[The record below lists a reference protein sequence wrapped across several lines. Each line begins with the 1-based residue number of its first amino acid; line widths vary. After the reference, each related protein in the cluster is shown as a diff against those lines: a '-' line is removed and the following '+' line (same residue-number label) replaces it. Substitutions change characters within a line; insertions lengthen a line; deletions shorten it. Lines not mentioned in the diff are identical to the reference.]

1 MSSGCSE
8 LTPLRDT
15 YHIQLLGAFKAL
27 VKQHDESQT
36 CDQKEELERQQ
47 ERHASK
53 DVSSSELAMAL
64 LREPPEEMIS
74 VDTFTDWEEIK
85 VRDSNRD

>member
-1 MSSGCSE
+1 M
-8 LTPLRDT
+8 
-15 YHIQLLGAFKAL
+15 
-27 VKQHDESQT
+27 KQHDESQT
-36 CDQKEELERQQ
+36 CDQIEELERQQ
-47 ERHASK
+47 EHHASK

>member
-1 MSSGCSE
+1 
-8 LTPLRDT
+8 
-15 YHIQLLGAFKAL
+15 LLGAFKAL
-27 VKQHDESQT
+27 VKQQDESQT

>member
-1 MSSGCSE
+1 M
-8 LTPLRDT
+8 
-15 YHIQLLGAFKAL
+15 QLLGAFKAL
-27 VKQHDESQT
+27 VKQQDESQT

-53 DVSSSELAMAL
+53 NVSSSELAMAL

>member
-1 MSSGCSE
+1 
-8 LTPLRDT
+8 
-15 YHIQLLGAFKAL
+15 LLGAFKAL

-36 CDQKEELERQQ
+36 CDQKEEQERQQ

-53 DVSSSELAMAL
+53 TVSSSELAMAL

>member
-1 MSSGCSE
+1 M
-8 LTPLRDT
+8 
-15 YHIQLLGAFKAL
+15 
-27 VKQHDESQT
+27 KQQDESQT

-53 DVSSSELAMAL
+53 TVSSSELAMAL